1 VFVLTY
7 LLFPYNTIGELIFW
21 IIINRGLVLLLIFDI
36 QKYELHLPIWIF
48 TTVVSLIFTFVE
60 LDVVI

>member
-21 IIINRGLVLLLIFDI
+21 IVINRGLVLLLIFDI
-36 QKYELHLPIWIF
+36 QKYELHIPIWLF
-48 TTVVSLIFTFVE
+48 TTMVSLIFAFAK
-60 LDVVI
+60 LDLVV